1 MRIHNPLPSNM
12 EAECLKCSK
21 ILASFIDPGQA
32 YGLDRFIPSSVLA
45 NAKYSGRAKKEGKQ
59 GLAILTVF
67 KAGFLG
73 SARYG
78 NGIVVAR
85 LSDGRWS
92 APSAIGTGGA
102 GFGGQ
107 IGFEWTDFVFILN
120 DSAAVRTFSQMG
132 SLTLGGNLSVA
143 AGPVGRNAE
152 AAGAASLKSVA
163 GIFSYSRTKGL
174 FAGISL
180 EGSVIIER
188 RDANEKLYGRRYT
201 AYQLLSGSV
210 PSPPAAQPLIKI
222 LNSRAFAN
230 PSVSHGERI
239 SHRPPPSH
247 NYSNGQ
253 THAQRPS
260 HHHRK
265 SSFRENYNKYRPGR
279 TTEKLPENTLK
290 NRYSMDGYDS
300 RPNEYTNKVRT
311 SIDGYI
317 SRLTKT
323 KDDKRTD
330 DHPHIDTNKVRT
342 SIDGYISRLTK
353 TKDDK
358 RTDDHAHI
366 DTPKPYKGPEKNMF
380 LKQAPL
386 KPMFPSLSKNE
397 AIALLDFDSEQPGDL
412 CFKKGDIIT
421 VTQSSGSQKDWWTGI
436 TGHRT
441 GIFPANYVEMKK

>member
-1 MRIHNPLPSNM
+1 MRVHNPLPSNM

-32 YGLDRFIPSSVLA
+32 YGLDKFIPSSVLA
-45 NAKYSGRAKKEGKQ
+45 NAK

-152 AAGAASLKSVA
+152 AAGAASLKSMA

-180 EGSVIIER
+180 EGSVIMER

-201 AYQLLSGSV
+201 AHQLLSGSV
-210 PSPPAAQPLIKI
+210 PPPPAAQPLIKI

-230 PSVSHGERI
+230 SSASHGERT
-239 SHRPPPSH
+239 SHHPPSAH
-247 NYSNGQ
+247 NHGNGQ
-253 THAQRPS
+253 AHVQKPYHS
-260 HHHRK
+260 HRK
-265 SSFRENYNKYRPGR
+265 SSFRENYNKFRTGR
-279 TTEKLPENTLK
+279 TTEKNPENTLK
-290 NRYSMDGYDS
+290 NRHSMDGYNS
-300 RPNEYTNKVRT
+300 RPNDYTNKVRT

-317 SRLTKT
+317 SRVTKA
-323 KDDKRTD
+323 KDDQKPD
-330 DHPHIDTNKVRT
+330 N
-342 SIDGYISRLTK
+342 
-353 TKDDK
+353 
-358 RTDDHAHI
+358 HAHI
-366 DTPKPYKGPEKNMF
+366 DTPKPYKGPERNMF

-397 AIALLDFDSEQPGDL
+397 AIALLDFESEQPGDL
-412 CFKKGDIIT
+412 SFKKGDIIT

>member
-1 MRIHNPLPSNM
+1 MRVHNPLPSSM

-45 NAKYSGRAKKEGKQ
+45 NAK
-59 GLAILTVF
+59 GLAIFTVF

-230 PSVSHGERI
+230 PSVSYGERI
-239 SHRPPPSH
+239 SHRPPPTH

-253 THAQRPS
+253 THVHTPS

-265 SSFRENYNKYRPGR
+265 SSFRENYNKYRPGH
-279 TTEKLPENTLK
+279 TTEKHPENTLK
-290 NRYSMDGYDS
+290 NRNSMDGYDS
-300 RPNEYTNKVRT
+300 RPNEYTNRVRT

-323 KDDKRTD
+323 KDDKGTD
-330 DHPHIDTNKVRT
+330 V
-342 SIDGYISRLTK
+342 
-353 TKDDK
+353 
-358 RTDDHAHI
+358 HAHI

-397 AIALLDFDSEQPGDL
+397 AIALFDFDSEQPGDL
-412 CFKKGDIIT
+412 SFKKGDIIT